1 MFLSE
6 DPIDELINPHIMRPK
21 IKKENPFEIQFLILV
36 PNDFSFS
43 NIFCTLDVSISES
56 LFSFSR

>member
-1 MFLSE
+1 
-6 DPIDELINPHIMRPK
+6 MRPK
-21 IKKENPFEIQFLILV
+21 IKKENPFEIQFLIFV

-43 NIFCTLDVSISES
+43 NIFCTLDASISES